1 MADELPWWANL
12 SVRLAKTVPGLAGLA
27 AFAAEQH
34 RLSNL
39 ARDLALLAFWQDG
52 VLAPL
57 RRISTRGSS
66 AEDIS
71 EIAAWQKR
79 TVEEVANASSRL
91 RNARAD
97 LVATRF
103 GMDLAQELDVV
114 IYEKLG
120 PGAIRPR
127 LENIVAAG
135 QCSAVEAKSLLAEID
150 AFNRHLNQV
159 HDQLR
164 PKPEPARA
172 PVKRARRP
180 TTVRS

>member
-12 SVRLAKTVPGLAGLA
+12 SVRLAKAVPGLAGLA
-27 AFAAEQH
+27 ASAAEQH
-34 RLSNL
+34 RLSNV

-57 RRISTRGSS
+57 KRISTHGSS

-71 EIAAWQKR
+71 EIDAWQKR
-79 TVEEVANASSRL
+79 TAQEVANASNRL
-91 RNARAD
+91 RSARAN

-135 QCSAVEAKSLLAEID
+135 QCSAEVAKGLLVEID
-150 AFNRHLNQV
+150 NFNRHLNQV
-159 HDQLR
+159 HNQLR
-164 PKPEPARA
+164 PKAEPARA
-172 PVKRARRP
+172 PVRRARRP
-180 TTVRS
+180 KTVRS